1 MTTISPLSMGNLS
14 WAPTTLPISGNLQ
27 TVPPTNLLSGGLADF
42 QTSPQ
47 TSVLTEFYNI
57 ISMLTMYLASMLQN
71 SSASTLTTPL
81 MDPSVFSSDGTSDPS
96 IEDTHS
102 YLLTTPSMDAET
114 ETSSSDN
121 ADPPPPNDSSSS
133 AIQVESG
140 FTVTPAQLQTVQD
153 AYNKI
158 PAGIR
163 KATEA
168 EGAGISLVTGG
179 VGNDPSM
186 ASIRNQTTWDGTR
199 TYADLPG
206 VGAGAGGQTI
216 ISADLVGAGRDGSAD
231 LVLHEH
237 GHTTD
242 ATLGNLHEQADW
254 MDVYNQNKGD
264 TTFLDDYSRAK
275 PDEAFA
281 ESFARYYHSPE
292 TRAQLPQDVQDY
304 FANLETQ
311 YPN

>member
-14 WAPTTLPISGNLQ
+14 WAPTTLPISSPLQ
-27 TVPPTNLLSGGLADF
+27 TVPPTNLLSAGLANF

-47 TSVLTEFYNI
+47 SSVLTEFYSI
-57 ISMLTMYLASMLQN
+57 ISMLTMYLASILQN
-71 SSASTLTTPL
+71 SNASTLNPTF
-81 MDPSVFSSDGTSDPS
+81 MDPGITSSDGISDPS

-114 ETSSSDN
+114 ETSPSSDS
-121 ADPPPPNDSSSS
+121 DPPPPANETSS

-153 AYNKI
+153 AYNRI

-168 EGAGISLVTGG
+168 KGAGINLVTGG

-186 ASIRNQTTWDGTR
+186 ASMRDQTTWDGTR

-206 VGAGAGGQTI
+206 VGAGAGGKTI

-254 MDVYNQNKGD
+254 MNVYNQNKGD

-292 TRAQLPQDVQDY
+292 TRAQLPQDVQAY
-304 FANLETQ
+304 FANLKTQ